1 MSKKLTQEQFD
12 EFLYETLQ
20 QQLFHVEPTDID
32 DETGVR
38 LDEIILLRLINQNPS
53 VLQYKSLSWFVEN
66 FITNNN

>member
-53 VLQYKSLSWFVEN
+53 VLQYKSLS
-66 FITNNN
+66 